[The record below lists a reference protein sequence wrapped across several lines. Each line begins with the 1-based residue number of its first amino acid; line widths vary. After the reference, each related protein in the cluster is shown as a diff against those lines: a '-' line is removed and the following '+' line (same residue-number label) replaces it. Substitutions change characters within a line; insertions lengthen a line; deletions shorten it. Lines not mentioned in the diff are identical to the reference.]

1 VDLTADVRSTFTA
14 PGAEPFTVD
23 ASLEVAAGETVVVL
37 GPSGSGKSLLLE
49 SVAGF
54 HAHDGVVTHGD
65 REVTDAPPEARDFG
79 FVFQDYALFPHM
91 TVAENVRYGD
101 RYHDETADA
110 EALLADLGIAD
121 LADRY
126 PKTLSGGEK
135 QRAALA
141 RALYVE
147 PSVLLLDEPLS
158 SLDVPTRD
166 RLRRDMLDVLDGV
179 TSLYVTHDRTTAR
192 TLADRIL
199 LIDDGEV
206 VQRGTP
212 QEVFDHPTSPFVAR
226 FTGSNC
232 VPLDAD
238 GIREAVGAPADA
250 EWLAVRPEDVR
261 LGGGGS
267 HLDGETS
274 IDDNV
279 AVDASAPA
287 DGTTGTVERVVR
299 EDATYRVTLSVGNER
314 LEVTTNDPPAVD
326 SVVGVSFDGDSTTV
340 L

>member
-1 VDLTADVRSTFTA
+1 VDLTAEVRSRFTA
-14 PGAEPFTVD
+14 PGAEPFTLD
-23 ASLEVAAGETVVVL
+23 LSLEVAAGETVVVL

-54 HAHDGVVTHGD
+54 HAHEGVVTHGGRD
-65 REVTDAPPEARDFG
+65 VTNAPPETRDFG

-101 RYHDETADA
+101 RYHEETADA
-110 EALLADLGIAD
+110 GTLLADLEIGD

-126 PKTLSGGEK
+126 PKTLSGGER

-141 RALYVE
+141 RALYVD

-166 RLRRDMLDVLDGV
+166 RLRRDMLEVLDDV

-192 TLADRIL
+192 TLGDRIL
-199 LIDDGEV
+199 LVDDGEV

-212 QEVFDHPTSPFVAR
+212 REVFEHPTSPFVAR
-226 FTGSNC
+226 FTGGNC
-232 VPLDAD
+232 VPLGAD
-238 GIREAVGAPADA
+238 GLREAVGAPADA

-261 LGGGGS
+261 LDGDAGFDAKVGS
-267 HLDGETS
+267 NG
-274 IDDNV
+274 
-279 AVDASAPA
+279 AS
-287 DGTTGTVERVVR
+287 GKTTGTVERVVR
-299 EDATYRVTLSVGNER
+299 EDATYRATLSVGGER

-326 SVVGVSFDGDSTTV
+326 SVVGVSFDGDSTTI